1 MSGAGLPEF
10 ENPPV
15 VEVAVS
21 TQFAAPV
28 LSGPTVVLRW
38 SQVRDQFPTYQEVA
52 PIHFG
57 PAESF
62 DEPREPALELQIS
75 DVPPP
80 MRLLM
85 FDKTES
91 RVLQLQPDAIG
102 YSWRNLGGGREYPRY
117 ASIIEEFRREFADF
131 SKFLLNEGLERPKPI
146 QCEVTYVNIISPN
159 EIWHELA
166 DLGAVVPSAEP
177 RLSDDFLPAPEH
189 IRYSS
194 RYVIPRE
201 DGTPI
206 GRLFVSVEPHYAFD
220 REPPHH
226 VYSMR
231 LTVRAKPQGADMSD
245 VIGAMN
251 VGHEWIVK
259 GFASLTSKEMHRSW
273 GRLD

>member
-1 MSGAGLPEF
+1 MSGVGLPEF

-21 TQFAAPV
+21 TQFASPV
-28 LSGPTVVLRW
+28 LSGSDIMHRW
-38 SQVRDQFPTYQEVA
+38 SQIRDHFPTYREVA

-62 DEPREPALELQIS
+62 DEPRELALELRIS

-80 MRLLM
+80 FRLLM

-117 ASIIEEFRREFADF
+117 ASIIEEFGREFAAF
-131 SKFLLNEGLERPKPI
+131 SKFLSNEGLERPKPI
-146 QCEVTYVNIISPN
+146 QCEVTYVNIINPD
-159 EIWHELA
+159 EVWRELSE
-166 DLGAVVPSAEP
+166 LGAVVPSAEP
-177 RLSDDFLPAPEH
+177 RLSDDFLPSPEH
-189 IRYSS
+189 IRYAS

-201 DGTPI
+201 DGTPV
-206 GRLFVSVEPHYAFD
+206 GRLFVRIEPQYAFD
-220 REPPHH
+220 RESP

-245 VIGAMN
+245 VISAMN
-251 VGHEWIVK
+251 VGHEWIVR